1 MYPDPLPSDAGAWT
15 EDEAYCVYHRK
26 LVRLRDL
33 YVGQLSHLR
42 HMLQEKRRHFLLQ
55 WHAEGGGR
63 GQGMYMCVHK
73 VLFPIV
79 MHKWLHKASLV
90 PTLPPLPPLSP
101 ILP

>member
-1 MYPDPLPSDAGAWT
+1 M
-15 EDEAYCVYHRK
+15 
-26 LVRLRDL
+26 RLRDL

-90 PTLPPLPPLSP
+90 PTLAPLPPLSP
-101 ILP
+101 NHPSLVTQP